1 MIIDEQISTPEIQ
14 KLKRNYN
21 NYHKFT
27 LGEILGK
34 QNVQTLKK
42 KLIEEERMKDK
53 LSKIDET
60 KFRSNYQNY
69 TKLEKLEQI
78 LNYQKIKPE
87 NNNLIRFIN
96 EKKDI
101 NKISLKKIVQ
111 FDNNQIFKAN
121 KICQTVL
128 YNKKQN
134 QLLQERIKTLV
145 KGKQAQ
151 EKVSFDKNLRTLKT
165 EIDESI
171 NIFNQYNNTINS
183 SERYKEIHTDFQ
195 KTYWSKPGLQQL
207 CRPKIKP
214 KTMSQTE

>member
-1 MIIDEQISTPEIQ
+1 M
-14 KLKRNYN
+14 
-21 NYHKFT
+21 
-27 LGEILGK
+27 GEILGK